1 MTFGWRDCRS
11 SLRDDRV
18 MDSCLHRNDNKGM
31 GITREKVG
39 MKQYSIFTG
48 KKITTILVILFA
60 FFIFVSVFLMP
71 NLGQW
76 LVALDELHESDMIV
90 VLTGSVPDRI
100 LQAVDIYNERYSDKL
115 VLVNS
120 YRVGYDIFVERGV
133 EIPLG
138 NAQLSKMAAID
149 LGVPEENILI
159 LEGSA
164 KSTQDEA
171 LIIREYIRNNREIES
186 IILVT
191 SKYHSGRSKKIFR
204 KALSGLDREIN
215 IYSSPSKYD
224 PSNANQWWRD
234 REDIKWVVL
243 EYLKLANFYFWEQF
257 LLD

>member
-1 MTFGWRDCRS
+1 M
-11 SLRDDRV
+11 
-18 MDSCLHRNDNKGM
+18 HRNDNKGI
-31 GITREKVG
+31 GITREKAG

-48 KKITTILVILFA
+48 KKIMTILVILFA
-60 FFIFVSVFLMP
+60 FFIFVSVFLIP
-71 NLGQW
+71 NLGKW
-76 LVALDELHESDMIV
+76 LVAEDEFQESDMIV
-90 VLTGSVPDRI
+90 VLTGSVTDRI

-120 YRVGYDIFVERGV
+120 YRVDYDIFVERGV
-133 EIPLG
+133 EIPPG
-138 NAQLSKMAAID
+138 DAQLSKMAAID

-171 LIIREYIRNNREIES
+171 LIIREYIRNNRAIES

-224 PSNANQWWRD
+224 PSNINQWWKD
-234 REDIKWVVL
+234 GEDINLVVL
-243 EYLKLANFYFWEQF
+243 EYLKLVKFYFCEQF

>member
-1 MTFGWRDCRS
+1 
-11 SLRDDRV
+11 
-18 MDSCLHRNDNKGM
+18 
-31 GITREKVG
+31 

-60 FFIFVSVFLMP
+60 FFIFVSLFLIP

-76 LVALDELHESDMIV
+76 LVAEDDLQASDMIG
-90 VLTGSVPDRI
+90 VLMGSFPDRI
-100 LQAVDIYNERYSDKL
+100 LQAVDIYNERYSDKI

-120 YRVGYDIFVERGV
+120 YRADYDIFVERGV
-133 EIPLG
+133 EIPPG

-159 LEGSA
+159 LEGDA

-171 LIIREYIRNNREIES
+171 LIIREYIRNNRAIES

-215 IYSSPSKYD
+215 IYSSPTKYD
-224 PSNANQWWRD
+224 PFNVNQWWRD

-243 EYLKLANFYFWEQF
+243 EYLKLANFYFREQF

>member
-1 MTFGWRDCRS
+1 
-11 SLRDDRV
+11 
-18 MDSCLHRNDNKGM
+18 LHRNDNKGI
-31 GITREKVG
+31 GITREKAG

-48 KKITTILVILFA
+48 KKRTTILVILFV

-76 LVALDELHESDMIV
+76 LVTEDELQESDMIV

-115 VLVNS
+115 VFVNS

-133 EIPLG
+133 EIPPG
-138 NAQLSKMAAID
+138 DAQLSKMVAID

-159 LEGSA
+159 LEGNA

-171 LIIREYIRNNREIES
+171 LIIREYIRNNRAIES

-191 SKYHSGRSKKIFR
+191 SKYHSGRSKRIFR
-204 KALSGLDREIN
+204 KALSGLDREIS

-224 PSNANQWWRD
+224 PFNVNQWWKD
-234 REDIKWVVL
+234 REDIKLVVL
-243 EYLKLANFYFWEQF
+243 EYLKLANFYFREQF